1 MLRESRQQVCDLIL
15 GANDTAAEDVVSE
28 LLTVLLRLSAEESIE
43 DVSQIVCAC
52 LGELGAI
59 DPARVSISLFDNRAA
74 RSAALTSSSYSTSV
88 STSSTPSSAPLLAP
102 WHTNDSK
109 MALELLEHMLVPKLR
124 AATADKD
131 RFPYAVQ
138 ELLHLLYSRGMERL
152 KTTGAEEEAT
162 HERGLDL
169 EENGQRKAGASS
181 GREGKKEL
189 ALQPQQSDSRKGKGE
204 EGQAK
209 GPSFFERGWW

>member
-1 MLRESRQQVCDLIL
+1 M
-15 GANDTAAEDVVSE
+15 
-28 LLTVLLRLSAEESIE
+28 RLSAEESIE

-59 DPARVSISLFDNRAA
+59 DPARVSISLFDDRAA
-74 RSAALTSSSYSTSV
+74 RSAALTSSSYSASV

-131 RFPYAVQ
+131 RCGTKENRGEGRHKVGLEGCVDLQMVQ
-138 ELLHLLYSRGMERL
+138 GV
-152 KTTGAEEEAT
+152 
-162 HERGLDL
+162 
-169 EENGQRKAGASS
+169 
-181 GREGKKEL
+181 
-189 ALQPQQSDSRKGKGE
+189 
-204 EGQAK
+204 
-209 GPSFFERGWW
+209 